1 MEYID
6 NKTTWDQFFQSELET
21 LQQKMPSFDIESLS
35 KSKLRLSIE
44 NKILDWKKYE
54 SWAVETYGCTS
65 LKENVTDSVLKGFSM
80 GAQQAYDLYATHN
93 FWNQDLLPVAIWEN
107 QVIVIGL
114 QYHSGL
120 QKIPNHVFILA
131 HPKALNFFASILLKD
146 KAYTTDFSDLENIFA
161 EPTTS
166 AIEGLDNNAPALEF
180 DFKNLASET
189 VTNFKPSPRRR
200 TVNKSLTAE
209 QQIWELITE
218 RHAEYVFESRKQ
230 YDAFLI
236 LRNYYDLT
244 HIFKMDPDL
253 EKRNINEKLF
263 EYNLKQNNA
272 FKQVMTSKKSQTLE
286 ATQLGLD
293 LLGFNFVSIT
303 PIKRRDTV
311 VGFFVAF
318 KNAKPTDADQNLL
331 DELAQESAEEKAG

>member
-6 NKTTWDQFFQSELET
+6 NKTTWDQFFQTELET
-21 LQQKMPSFDIESLS
+21 LQQKMPTFDIESLS

-54 SWAVETYGCTS
+54 SWAIETYGCTS

-80 GAQQAYDLYATHN
+80 GAQQAYDLYATHS

-107 QVIVIGL
+107 QVVVVGL
-114 QYHSGL
+114 QYHVSL
-120 QKIPNHVFILA
+120 QKIPNHIFILA

-146 KAYTTDFSDLENIFA
+146 KNYSTDFTDLESMFG
-161 EPTTS
+161 EPS
-166 AIEGLDNNAPALEF
+166 SSIEGLESNTPALDL

-189 VTNFKPSPRRR
+189 VTNFKPSPRRKTGNR
-200 TVNKSLTAE
+200 SLTAE

-236 LRNYYDLT
+236 LKNYYDLT

-272 FKQVMTSKKSQTLE
+272 FKQVMTSRKSQTLE

-303 PIKRRDTV
+303 PIKRLESV

-318 KNAKPTDADQNLL
+318 KNTKPSDQDQSLL
-331 DELAQESAEEKAG
+331 DELAQESSEEKAS

>member
-6 NKTTWDQFFQSELET
+6 NKTTWDQFFQTELET

-54 SWAVETYGCTS
+54 SWAIETYGCTS

-80 GAQQAYDLYATHN
+80 GAQQAYDLYATHS

-107 QVIVIGL
+107 QVVVVGL
-114 QYHSGL
+114 QYHAGL
-120 QKIPNHVFILA
+120 QKIPNHIFVLA
-131 HPKALNFFASILLKD
+131 HPKALNFFASLLLKD
-146 KAYTTDFSDLENIFA
+146 KTLSNDFSDLENMFG
-161 EPTTS
+161 EPS
-166 AIEGLDNNAPALEF
+166 SSIEGLNDNTPALDL
-180 DFKNLASET
+180 DFKNLANET

-200 TVNKSLTAE
+200 TANKSLTAE

-244 HIFKMDPDL
+244 HIFKMDPEL

-272 FKQVMTSKKSQTLE
+272 FKQVMTSRKSQTLE

-303 PIKRRDTV
+303 PIKRLETV

-318 KNAKPTDADQNLL
+318 KNTKPSDKDQNLL
-331 DELAQESAEEKAG
+331 DELAQESSEEKAG

>member
-6 NKTTWDQFFQSELET
+6 NKATWDQFFQTELET

-54 SWAVETYGCTS
+54 AWAIETYGCTS
-65 LKENVTDSVLKGFSM
+65 LKENVTDSVLKGFSI
-80 GAQQAYDLYATHN
+80 GAQQAYDLYATHS

-107 QVIVIGL
+107 QLIVVGL
-114 QYHSGL
+114 QYHTGL
-120 QKIPNHVFILA
+120 QKIPNHIFVLA

-146 KAYTTDFSDLENIFA
+146 KSFATDFSDLENMFGEA
-161 EPTTS
+161 SSTPM
-166 AIEGLDNNAPALEF
+166 EGLENNAPVLEF

-189 VTNFKPSPRRR
+189 VTNFKPSPRRSSA
-200 TVNKSLTAE
+200 NKSLTAE
-209 QQIWELITE
+209 QQIWELINE

-263 EYNLKQNNA
+263 EYNLKQNNP
-272 FKQVMTSKKSQTLE
+272 FKQVMTSKKPQTLE
-286 ATQLGLD
+286 STQLGLD
-293 LLGFNFVSIT
+293 LLGYTFVSIT
-303 PIKRRDTV
+303 PIKRQDNV

-318 KNAKPTDADQNLL
+318 KNTKPTDKDENLL
-331 DELAQESAEEKAG
+331 DELAQESSEEKAG